1 MINFIHQKR
10 NQSMTHFQQT
20 VLLIVSK
27 IPSGKVLTYSQ
38 VAALSGNKNASRAV
52 GTIMS
57 KNQDKNIPCHRVVK
71 SDGSIGMYNGLRG
84 KSKSEILK
92 KEGVKFTGNGK
103 VTL

>member
-1 MINFIHQKR
+1 
-10 NQSMTHFQQT
+10 MTHFQQT